1 MAQPPDTALFASPEE
16 AAAIRRAVRSIRL
29 VDVPYG
35 RYRPARASDA
45 DDLFALLADPRVSA
59 ALYTIPQPVTRA
71 WIADWIK
78 VHDAEAE
85 AGDGLLML
93 ARDDTGAATGF
104 VDLQVWPERASA
116 EFGGGIRAD
125 LQSASMG
132 TRGAAAH
139 FDWLIDD
146 IGIRL
151 IVMTNALDNVR
162 TARLL
167 ASLGYRRLADRQCAT
182 PLGAVRPS
190 MYWEL
195 SRDDWRARRTEIRDQ

>member
-1 MAQPPDTALFASPEE
+1 MAQPPDTALSASPEE
-16 AAAIRRAVRSIRL
+16 AAAIRRAVRSIKL

-35 RYRPARASDA
+35 RYRPARGSDA
-45 DDLFALLADPRVSA
+45 ADLFDLLVDSRVSA

-71 WIADWIK
+71 WVADWIK
-78 VHDAEAE
+78 IHEAEAE
-85 AGDGLLML
+85 LGDGLLMP
-93 ARDDTGAATGF
+93 ARDDTGATTGF

-132 TRGAAAH
+132 TRGASAL
-139 FDWLIDD
+139 FDWLFNDV
-146 IGIRL
+146 GVRL
-151 IVMTNALDNVR
+151 IVMTNALDNIR

-182 PLGAVRPS
+182 PTGALRPS

-195 SRDDWRARRTEIRDQ
+195 SRDDWRARQASAQDR